1 MNIYIV
7 HIVIFCIEY
16 QASTVA
22 RYDQEYQFII
32 KQQNVLRSKRYGV
45 QSFHT
50 AECFGVHFWQIVQY
64 TSWLKQKFDILE
76 IMLTLSC

>member
-7 HIVIFCIEY
+7 HMVIFCIEY

-50 AECFGVHFWQIVQY
+50 AECFWQIVQY
-64 TSWLKQKFDILE
+64 TSWLKQNILE

>member
-7 HIVIFCIEY
+7 HMVIFCIEY

-45 QSFHT
+45 QSFHP
-50 AECFGVHFWQIVQY
+50 AECFWQIVQY
-64 TSWLKQKFDILE
+64 TSWLKQNILE